1 MLALMMALFL
11 PLQGSEPWE
20 NQEKAHLRNIR
31 QITHDFVRA
40 GEGYF
45 SPDARTILFQAEEK
59 TTGNP
64 FYQIFSTDLATGKT
78 RRVSPGVGKTTCAF
92 YHPDGNKIIF
102 ASTHLDANAKDFYKP
117 EYDAREAERKQGTRR
132 RYRWDFDPAMDIFEA
147 APDGT
152 KLRRLTDAPGYDAEG
167 SYSPDG
173 KLIVFCSARAGKN
186 DLELFIMNADGTGVR
201 QLTKAPGCYNGG
213 PFFSPDGK
221 RVIFRSD
228 RKSKDQLQLYV
239 INTDGTGERALT
251 DDQSWVQW
259 GPYWHP
265 DNQHIIYAAADH
277 ATAGRPNYDLYWM
290 EVASGKKARITHA
303 PGADVLPVF
312 SPDGKQLLWTS
323 NRDGRQ
329 PSQLWLADFMKPS
342 KP

>member
-1 MLALMMALFL
+1 
-11 PLQGSEPWE
+11 
-20 NQEKAHLRNIR
+20 
-31 QITHDFVRA
+31 
-40 GEGYF
+40 
-45 SPDARTILFQAEEK
+45 
-59 TTGNP
+59 
-64 FYQIFSTDLATGKT
+64 
-78 RRVSPGVGKTTCAF
+78 
-92 YHPDGNKIIF
+92 
-102 ASTHLDANAKDFYKP
+102 
-117 EYDAREAERKQGTRR
+117 
-132 RYRWDFDPAMDIFEA
+132 
-147 APDGT
+147 
-152 KLRRLTDAPGYDAEG
+152 
-167 SYSPDG
+167 
-173 KLIVFCSARAGKN
+173 
-186 DLELFIMNADGTGVR
+186 
-201 QLTKAPGCYNGG
+201 
-213 PFFSPDGK
+213 
-221 RVIFRSD
+221 VIFRSD

-329 PSQLWLADFMKPS
+329 PSQLWLADFMKPAQ
-342 KP
+342 P

>member
-92 YHPDGNKIIF
+92 YHPDGSKIIF

-186 DLELFIMNADGTGVR
+186 DLELFVMNADGT
-201 QLTKAPGCYNGG
+201 
-213 PFFSPDGK
+213 
-221 RVIFRSD
+221 
-228 RKSKDQLQLYV
+228 
-239 INTDGTGERALT
+239 
-251 DDQSWVQW
+251 
-259 GPYWHP
+259 
-265 DNQHIIYAAADH
+265 
-277 ATAGRPNYDLYWM
+277 TAGLSSPPM
-290 EVASGKKARITHA
+290 ASG
-303 PGADVLPVF
+303 
-312 SPDGKQLLWTS
+312 
-323 NRDGRQ
+323 
-329 PSQLWLADFMKPS
+329 
-342 KP
+342 